1 MTESSRRNVA
11 RLSFAGRLA
20 PRLETTDHHSYEV
33 VDLSPEGLR
42 FRLTTQDGNGVTIG
56 DIVHATLRFPADR
69 AVEIEGEVLR
79 VTGNEAA
86 VRLIRGQERLA
97 GTVPMGPASPR
108 RTGLLW

>member
-11 RLSFAGRLA
+11 RLSFAGRPA
-20 PRLETTDHHSYEV
+20 PWLETTDHSYEV

-42 FRLTTQDGNGVTIG
+42 FRAPTQERVGVTIG
-56 DIVHATLRFPADR
+56 DVIRATLRFPADR

-79 VTGNEAA
+79 VVGNEAA
-86 VRLIRGQERLA
+86 VRLLRGQERLA
-97 GTVPMGPASPR
+97 GMVPMGPASPR